1 MVYADIGPSSGEQ
14 GETSVRFQDDK
25 IEYAEIQPLNHELAF
40 NPLAGIEYY
49 TMKLMQYYSTNSMIL
64 DIHHRL

>member
-25 IEYAEIQPLNHELAF
+25 IEYTEIQPLNHELAF

-49 TMKLMQYYSTNSMIL
+49 IMNLMQYYCNSTNSMIL
-64 DIHHRL
+64 DIPP